1 MKPIIC
7 PECGMELF
15 PIEESK
21 DFPDSTYT
29 ETCPYCFGEY
39 SYRVVDG
46 RVKPWNAP
54 KKVNQSYNGVG
65 KPGGSE

>member
-7 PECGMELF
+7 PHCQEQLF
-15 PIEESK
+15 PESNGW
-21 DFPDSTYT
+21 PDATYT

-46 RVKPWNAP
+46 KVLPWKAP
-54 KKVNQSYNGVG
+54 KNTNQTYNGAG